1 MTVQT
6 PSVPEKEPSAPEKD
20 SSAPEK
26 DSSAPVREPSV
37 ALIRNWPLTVLS
49 GLLFPLLLSLGVW
62 QLNRAEEKAALNA
75 AIDARLS
82 SQPRALTDSAAEPEK
97 LQIYMPVRLLG
108 RYTDEYHL
116 LDNRTRGGRVG
127 YEVLQVFVSA
137 EQRWLVNR
145 GWVEAPPERDRLPEI
160 AWPLAAREITGFLYP
175 VEETGEDPRVA
186 TGRRIQQL
194 DSAFAGNLDLARPH
208 WSIRLSADSDTALV
222 TDWQL
227 INSPPERHRAYAAQW
242 FTMAA
247 ALVILWLLAATSAA
261 AVVKKITRSTAR

>member
-1 MTVQT
+1 MTVQ
-6 PSVPEKEPSAPEKD
+6 S
-20 SSAPEK
+20 SSAPAK
-26 DSSAPVREPSV
+26 ASSV

-62 QLNRAEEKAALNA
+62 QLDRAGEKAALNA

-82 SQPRALTDSAAEPEK
+82 LQPRSLSNNSAAEPEK
-97 LQIYMPVRLLG
+97 LQTYTPVRLLG
-108 RYTDEYHL
+108 YYTGEYHL

-160 AWPLAAREITGFLYP
+160 TWPRAAKVVIGFLYP
-175 VEETGEDPRVA
+175 VEETGEEPRVA
-186 TGRRIQQL
+186 SGRRIQQL
-194 DSAFAGNLDLARPH
+194 DGAFAGSLDLARPR

-227 INSPPERHRAYAAQW
+227 INSPPERHRAYAVQW
-242 FTMAA
+242 FAMAA
-247 ALVILWLLAATSAA
+247 ALLILWLLAATSAA
-261 AVVKKITRSTAR
+261 AIVKSAVAVTKKV